1 MKNIKGMKVYVEPSY
16 EAMSR
21 VAAQLVGAQV
31 RLYPNSVLG
40 LATGGTPVGM
50 YKELVRMH
58 KEEGLD
64 FSQITTFN
72 LDEYY
77 PLSRESDQS
86 YYYYMTENLFGHVN
100 ICKDHIHIPN
110 GEAEDVDLECR
121 NYEKQIQEAGG
132 IDLQVLGIGNNGHIG
147 FNEPDDAFAK
157 TTHRVD
163 LVEETI
169 QANSR
174 FFDSIDQV
182 PKQALSMGIG
192 SIIQAK
198 KIVLLANGAHKAKII
213 AETIYGDVRP
223 QVPSTILQ
231 FHPDVTFILDQEAAA
246 ELKKYEK

>member
-1 MKNIKGMKVYVEPSY
+1 MKVYVEPSY
-16 EAMSR
+16 EEMSTL
-21 VAAQLVGAQV
+21 AARLVGAQI
-31 RLYPNSVLG
+31 RLEPNSVLG

-64 FSQITTFN
+64 FSKITTFN

-86 YYYYMTENLFGHVN
+86 YYYYMTDHLFSHVN
-100 ICKDHIHIPN
+100 INKDQIHIPN
-110 GEAEDVDLECR
+110 GEAKEVELECI
-121 NYEKQIQEAGG
+121 NYEKKIQKAGG

-147 FNEPDDAFAK
+147 FNEPEESFAK
-157 TTHRVD
+157 RTHLVD
-163 LVEETI
+163 LVEDTI

-174 FFDSIDQV
+174 FFDSIDDV

-192 SIIQAK
+192 SIIKAK
-198 KIVLLANGAHKAKII
+198 KIVLLANGSHKAKII

-231 FHPDVTFILDQEAAA
+231 FHPDVTFVLDAEAAA
-246 ELKKYEK
+246 ELKKYIK